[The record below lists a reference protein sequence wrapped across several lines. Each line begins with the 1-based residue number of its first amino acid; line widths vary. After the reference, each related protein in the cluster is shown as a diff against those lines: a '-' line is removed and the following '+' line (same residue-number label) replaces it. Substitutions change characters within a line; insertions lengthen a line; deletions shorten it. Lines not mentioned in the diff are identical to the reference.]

1 MTRGR
6 RVGLKA
12 VPPKGVPA
20 MTLNRVCGSGLQ
32 AIISA
37 AHEIIVGGAQVIL
50 AGGIENMDLAPFL
63 LPKARYGYHMGMP
76 KADLLDEMVYDGLWD
91 AFNNYHMGITA
102 ENIAERYHISR
113 QEADAYALRSHQRAA
128 QAMQS
133 GFFLQQIVPVLVK
146 AKKET
151 IPFTRDEHVR
161 PDTSL
166 EKLARLPAVFE
177 PNGMVTAGN
186 ASGRNDAAALMLV
199 TTGQKADELKLP
211 VAGRLGSYAVVGLD

>member
-1 MTRGR
+1 MTPGR
-6 RVGLKA
+6 QVALKA
-12 VPPKGVPA
+12 VLPNRVPG

-37 AHEIIVGGAQVIL
+37 AQEIAVGGAQIIL
-50 AGGIENMDLAPFL
+50 AGGIENMDQAPFL
-63 LPKARYGYHMGMP
+63 LPKARYGYRMGMP

-102 ENIAERYHISR
+102 ENVAERYHISR

-133 GFFLQQIVPVLVK
+133 GFFHQQIVPVLVQ

-166 EKLARLPAVFE
+166 EKLARLPAGFK
-177 PNGMVTAGN
+177 PNGMVTAGH
-186 ASGRNDAAALMLV
+186 ASGINDAASLMIV
-199 TTGQKADELKLP
+199 TKAQQDGEMKIT
-211 VAGRLGSYAVVGLD
+211 VAGRLP